1 MTIKIIQYIIKGI
14 IIIFGIIIFFNLI
27 PLNMPENTRRTIG
40 VIVTLFGV
48 YRLIIFRMKLKK
60 YHFDSQEE
68 NEK

>member
-60 YHFDSQEE
+60 YQFDSHEE